1 MIEAKKY
8 IAVDTVIL
16 FISRAKHG
24 NTNDACIY
32 MEKSD
37 MAAATT
43 LQLKNAVK
51 GIWLNSMFL
60 MK

>member
-1 MIEAKKY
+1 MIDAKKY

-43 LQLKNAVK
+43 LQLKKAVK
-51 GIWLNSMFL
+51 GI
-60 MK
+60 